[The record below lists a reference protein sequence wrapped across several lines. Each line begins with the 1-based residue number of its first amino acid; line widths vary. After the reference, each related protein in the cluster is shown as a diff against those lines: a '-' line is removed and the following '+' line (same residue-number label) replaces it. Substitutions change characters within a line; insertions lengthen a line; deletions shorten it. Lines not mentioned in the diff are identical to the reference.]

1 MKTNNCKPSNPT
13 SKEHFSPM
21 LRFPKYRLVIIK
33 TLLFIILFFGIS
45 TIVNSQ
51 SVSNIEPLQTGNKIS
66 INYSIISAKFNQ
78 TFIVTLYVSNDGGQ
92 NFQGPVKSVTGD
104 VGKVVSG
111 GKKKILWD
119 VFKDDINIEGDL
131 VFDVRIEVF
140 EEKIKKKFFLAFSGN
155 TSAPFG
161 LSIGQIGKIG
171 WYITARTNQNFNL
184 SSSYECNNEQ
194 ITNYSAE
201 TYYSFD
207 GESKIVRFSL
217 TAGLTYQAGKNVY
230 FYAGGGYGTK
240 DLLWHINEY
249 DYDDDSKTGDDYAK
263 NTNYSYSGIE
273 TEAGI
278 IINTGSFFFSAGASS
293 QSFKR
298 LDGNF
303 SIGLTF

>member
-1 MKTNNCKPSNPT
+1 MNTYKSINNACQDY
-13 SKEHFSPM
+13 FSPIG
-21 LRFPKYRLVIIK
+21 RCPKDRGVMRK
-33 TLLFIILFFGIS
+33 TILISILFIGIS

-51 SVSNIEPLQTGNKIS
+51 SVSNIEPLQSGNKIS
-66 INYSIISAKFNQ
+66 INYSIIGAKFYQ
-78 TFIVTLYVSNDGGQ
+78 TFDVSLYVSNDGGQ
-92 NFQGPVKSVTGD
+92 NFQGPVKSVSGD

-131 VFDVRIEVF
+131 FFDVRIEVI

-171 WYITARTNQNFNL
+171 WYITARSNQNFNL
-184 SSSYECNNEQ
+184 SSSYECNDEQ

-207 GESKIVRFSL
+207 GESKIVRYSL

-249 DYDDDSKTGDDYAK
+249 NYDDDSKTGDDYAK

-273 TEAGI
+273 AEAGI
-278 IINTGSFFFSAGASS
+278 IINTGSFFFSVGASS

>member
-1 MKTNNCKPSNPT
+1 MYKLSKYKQMKK
-13 SKEHFSPM
+13 
-21 LRFPKYRLVIIK
+21 I
-33 TLLFIILFFGIS
+33 LLITILFFGIS

-131 VFDVRIEVF
+131 LFDVRIEVI
-140 EEKIKKKFFLAFSGN
+140 EEKIKKKFFVAFSGN

-161 LSIGQIGKIG
+161 LTIGQIGKIG
-171 WYITARTNQNFNL
+171 WYITARLNQNYNL
-184 SSSYECNNEQ
+184 ASSYECNDSI
-194 ITNYSAE
+194 ITNYYNES
-201 TYYSFD
+201 YYSYD
-207 GESKIVRFSL
+207 GESKIVRYSL
-217 TAGLTYQAGKNVY
+217 TGGLTFQAGRDIY
-230 FYAGGGYGTK
+230 FYVGGGYGTK
-240 DLLWHINEY
+240 DLLWHINEF
-249 DYDDDSKTGDDYAK
+249 DYADDSQVGDNYAK
-263 NTNYSYSGIE
+263 NVNYSYSGIE
-273 TEAGI
+273 AEAGI
-278 IINTGSFFFSAGASS
+278 IINSGSFIFSAGVSS

-303 SIGLTF
+303 SIGLAF